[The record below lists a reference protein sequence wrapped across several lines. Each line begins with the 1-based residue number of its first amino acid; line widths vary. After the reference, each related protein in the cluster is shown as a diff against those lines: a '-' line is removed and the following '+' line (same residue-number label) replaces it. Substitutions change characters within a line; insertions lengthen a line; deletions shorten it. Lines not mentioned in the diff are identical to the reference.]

1 MQYSEKDV
9 SAMDRIYRLNLINSI
24 TGIKPGN
31 LIGTKSK
38 DDKSNLAIISS
49 VVHLGSNPALLGFV
63 MRPQQPVK
71 HHTYQN
77 ITETGVYTIN
87 HIPNNLTER
96 AHYTSAKFEKD
107 VSEFAACGFTEEY
120 VSEFSAPFV
129 AESEIKVSM
138 RFTEEI
144 HIKTNN
150 TILIIGAVE
159 HIIVSNKALNNDGS
173 INLEEANS
181 VGISGLDSYYKL
193 NKIAAY
199 PYARLESLPWLS

>member
-138 RFTEEI
+138 RFTKEI

>member
-1 MQYSEKDV
+1 
-9 SAMDRIYRLNLINSI
+9 MDRIYRLNLINSI

-138 RFTEEI
+138 RFTE
-144 HIKTNN
+144 
-150 TILIIGAVE
+150 
-159 HIIVSNKALNNDGS
+159 
-173 INLEEANS
+173 
-181 VGISGLDSYYKL
+181 
-193 NKIAAY
+193 
-199 PYARLESLPWLS
+199 

>member
-1 MQYSEKDV
+1 
-9 SAMDRIYRLNLINSI
+9 MDRIYRLNLINSI

>member
-63 MRPQQPVK
+63 MRPQQTVK